1 METLNFENRKSFIA
15 RLSAVQVALKV
26 PKDKGGK
33 DKKLNYKYRS
43 LEDILE
49 KLKPLLKEQELGFA
63 LSDEVVEVGSKNYI
77 KATATLF
84 DEFGN
89 TQTATAL
96 ALEDITGYIKGA
108 QLSGS
113 TSSYARKNALC
124 GLFLLDDNRD
134 IDEMGYQAPANP
146 NNKLSV
152 VSAKS
157 DKELKMLKLKREI
170 ADDLISR
177 GVDRECLVEFFAFVG
192 VNKDDYNSLL
202 ALNNE
207 QIGDLNDLVVRFNR
221 HKGGQ
226 SI

>member
-1 METLNFENRKSFIA
+1 METLNFENRKSFIEK
-15 RLSAVQVALKV
+15 LSAVQVALKV

-49 KLKPLLKEQELGFA
+49 KLKPLLKEQGLGFA
-63 LSDEVVEVGSKNYI
+63 LSDDIVEVGSKNYI

-89 TQTATAL
+89 TQTASAL
-96 ALEDITGYIKGA
+96 ALEDTTGYIKGA

-134 IDEMGYQAPANP
+134 IDEFNNHGENA

-157 DKELKMLKLKREI
+157 ADALKLVALKKEIAEIALKKGLQKEQIPLFIEWTGVDKESAEALTALKADLLDMLAEFLSQNGE
-170 ADDLISR
+170 
-177 GVDRECLVEFFAFVG
+177 VESV
-192 VNKDDYNSLL
+192 
-202 ALNNE
+202 
-207 QIGDLNDLVVRFNR
+207 
-221 HKGGQ
+221 
-226 SI
+226 

>member
-1 METLNFENRKSFIA
+1 METLNFENRKSFIDK
-15 RLSAVQVALKV
+15 LSAVQVALKV

-49 KLKPLLKEQELGFA
+49 KLKPLLKEQGLGFA
-63 LSDEVVEVGSKNYI
+63 LSDDVVEVGSKNYI
-77 KATATLF
+77 KATAALF

-96 ALEDITGYIKGA
+96 ALEDTTGYIKGA

-134 IDEMGYQAPANP
+134 IDEFNNHGGGA

-157 DKELKMLKLKREI
+157 ADALKLVALKKEIAEIAIKKGLKKERIPLFIEWAGVDKE
-170 ADDLISR
+170 S
-177 GVDRECLVEFFAFVG
+177 VEALTAFR
-192 VNKDDYNSLL
+192 
-202 ALNNE
+202 A
-207 QIGDLNDLVVRFNR
+207 DLVDMLAEFLSQMGEVE
-221 HKGGQ
+221 
-226 SI
+226 SV

>member
-43 LEDILE
+43 MEDILE
-49 KLKPLLKEQELGFA
+49 KLKPLLKEQGLGFA
-63 LSDEVVEVGSKNYI
+63 LSDDVVEVGSKNYI

-96 ALEDITGYIKGA
+96 ALEDTTGYIKGA

-134 IDEMGYQAPANP
+134 IDEVGYQTPANP
-146 NNKLSV
+146 NKKLSV
-152 VSAKS
+152 VSAKLP
-157 DKELKMLKLKREI
+157 DELKLAALKREI
-170 ADDLISR
+170 AEIAISKGLKKEQIAYFIEWT
-177 GVDRECLVEFFAFVG
+177 GVD
-192 VNKDDYNSLL
+192 KDNAEALTALKADLMGLL
-202 ALNNE
+202 AEFLSRNGE
-207 QIGDLNDLVVRFNR
+207 VESV
-221 HKGGQ
+221 
-226 SI
+226 

>member
-1 METLNFENRKSFIA
+1 METLNFENRKSFIDK
-15 RLSAVQVALKV
+15 LSAVQVALKV

-49 KLKPLLKEQELGFA
+49 KLKPLLKEQGLGFA

-89 TQTATAL
+89 TQKATAL
-96 ALEDITGYIKGA
+96 ALEDTTGYIKGA

-134 IDEMGYQAPANP
+134 IDEFNNHGGAGA

-157 DKELKMLKLKREI
+157 ADALKLVALKKEIAEIALKKGLQKEQIPLFIEWAGVDKESIEALTALK
-170 ADDLISR
+170 A
-177 GVDRECLVEFFAFVG
+177 
-192 VNKDDYNSLL
+192 
-202 ALNNE
+202 
-207 QIGDLNDLVVRFNR
+207 DLVDMLAEFLSQNGEVE
-221 HKGGQ
+221 
-226 SI
+226 SV

>member
-49 KLKPLLKEQELGFA
+49 KLKPLIKEQGLGFA
-63 LSDEVVEVGSKNYI
+63 LSDDVVEVGSKNYI

-96 ALEDITGYIKGA
+96 ALEDTTGYIKGA

-146 NNKLSV
+146 NNKLSI
-152 VSAKS
+152 VSVKS
-157 DKELKMLKLKREI
+157 PDALKIVALKKEI
-170 ADDLISR
+170 AEIALKKGLQKEQIPLFIEWS
-177 GVDRECLVEFFAFVG
+177 GVD
-192 VNKDDYNSLL
+192 KDNAEALTALRADLMDLL
-202 ALNNE
+202 AEFLSQNGE
-207 QIGDLNDLVVRFNR
+207 VESV
-221 HKGGQ
+221 
-226 SI
+226 

>member
-1 METLNFENRKSFIA
+1 METLNFENRKSFID
-15 RLSAVQVALKV
+15 RLLAVQVALKV

-33 DKKLNYKYRS
+33 DKKLNYNYRS
-43 LEDILE
+43 MEDILE
-49 KLKPLLKEQELGFA
+49 KLKPLLKEQGLGFA
-63 LSDEVVEVGSKNYI
+63 LSDDIVEVGSKNYI
-77 KATATLF
+77 KATAMLF
-84 DEFGN
+84 DEYGN
-89 TQTATAL
+89 TQTATAF
-96 ALEDITGYIKGA
+96 ALEDATGYIKGA

-134 IDEMGYQAPANP
+134 IDEMGYQTPNP

-177 GVDRECLVEFFAFVG
+177 GVDRGCLVEFFAFVG

-207 QIGDLNDLVVRFNR
+207 QIGDLNDLVISFNK

>member
-15 RLSAVQVALKV
+15 RLLAVQVALKV

-49 KLKPLLKEQELGFA
+49 KLKPLLKEQGLGFA
-63 LSDEVVEVGSKNYI
+63 LSDDVVEVGSKNYI

-84 DEFGN
+84 DEYGN
-89 TQTATAL
+89 TQTTTAL
-96 ALEDITGYIKGA
+96 ALEDTTGYIKGA

-134 IDEMGYQAPANP
+134 IDEVGYQSTANP

-157 DKELKMLKLKREI
+157 ANALKLVALKKEIAEIALKKGLQKEQIPLFIEWTGVDKESAEALTALK
-170 ADDLISR
+170 ADLMD
-177 GVDRECLVEFFAFVG
+177 
-192 VNKDDYNSLL
+192 LL
-202 ALNNE
+202 AEFLSQNGE
-207 QIGDLNDLVVRFNR
+207 VESV
-221 HKGGQ
+221 
-226 SI
+226 

>member
-1 METLNFENRKSFIA
+1 METLNFENRKSFIE
-15 RLSAVQVALKV
+15 RLLAVQVALKV

-49 KLKPLLKEQELGFA
+49 KLKPLLKEQGLGFA
-63 LSDEVVEVGSKNYI
+63 LSDDVVEVGSKNYI

-84 DEFGN
+84 DELGN

-96 ALEDITGYIKGA
+96 ALEDTTGYIKGA

-134 IDEMGYQAPANP
+134 IDEMGYQVPANP

-207 QIGDLNDLVVRFNR
+207 QIGDLNDLVVRFNK

>member
-1 METLNFENRKSFIA
+1 METLNFENRKSFID

-49 KLKPLLKEQELGFA
+49 KLKPLLKEQGLGFA

-96 ALEDITGYIKGA
+96 ALEDTTGYIKGA

-134 IDEMGYQAPANP
+134 IDEFSNHGGGI

-157 DKELKMLKLKREI
+157 PDALKIVALKKEI
-170 ADDLISR
+170 AEIALKKGLKKEQIPLFIEWS
-177 GVDRECLVEFFAFVG
+177 GVD
-192 VNKDDYNSLL
+192 KDNAEALTALKADLMDLL
-202 ALNNE
+202 AEFLSRSGE
-207 QIGDLNDLVVRFNR
+207 VESV
-221 HKGGQ
+221 
-226 SI
+226 

>member
-1 METLNFENRKSFIA
+1 METLNFENRKSFID

-49 KLKPLLKEQELGFA
+49 KLKPLLKEQGLGFA
-63 LSDEVVEVGSKNYI
+63 LSDDVVEVGSKNYI

-96 ALEDITGYIKGA
+96 ALEDTTGYIKGA

-134 IDEMGYQAPANP
+134 IDSFDNHSSGV

-157 DKELKMLKLKREI
+157 PDALKLVALKKEI
-170 ADDLISR
+170 AEIAVKKGLQKEQIAHFIEWT
-177 GVDRECLVEFFAFVG
+177 GVD
-192 VNKDDYNSLL
+192 KDSAEALTALRTDLMDLL
-202 ALNNE
+202 AEFLSQNGE
-207 QIGDLNDLVVRFNR
+207 VESV
-221 HKGGQ
+221 
-226 SI
+226 

>member
-15 RLSAVQVALKV
+15 RLSSVQVALKV

-49 KLKPLLKEQELGFA
+49 KLKPLLKEQGLGFA
-63 LSDEVVEVGSKNYI
+63 LSDDVVEVGSKNYI

-96 ALEDITGYIKGA
+96 ALEDTTGYIKGA

-134 IDEMGYQAPANP
+134 IDSFDNHSGNT

-157 DKELKMLKLKREI
+157 PDALKLVALKKEI
-170 ADDLISR
+170 AEIAIKKGLQKEQIADFIEWTCVDKDNAEALAALKADLM
-177 GVDRECLVEFFAFVG
+177 D
-192 VNKDDYNSLL
+192 LL
-202 ALNNE
+202 AEFLSQNGE
-207 QIGDLNDLVVRFNR
+207 VESV
-221 HKGGQ
+221 
-226 SI
+226 

>member
-1 METLNFENRKSFIA
+1 METLNFENRKSFID

-49 KLKPLLKEQELGFA
+49 KLKPLLKEQGLGFA
-63 LSDEVVEVGSKNYI
+63 LSDDVVEVGSKNYI

-96 ALEDITGYIKGA
+96 ALEDTTGYIKGA

-134 IDEMGYQAPANP
+134 IDSFDNHSSGV

-157 DKELKMLKLKREI
+157 PDALKLVALKKEI
-170 ADDLISR
+170 AEIATSKGLKKEQIAYFIEWT
-177 GVDRECLVEFFAFVG
+177 GVD
-192 VNKDDYNSLL
+192 KDNAEALTALKADLMDLL
-202 ALNNE
+202 AEFMAQNGE
-207 QIGDLNDLVVRFNR
+207 V
-221 HKGGQ
+221 
-226 SI
+226 